1 MRNDNQLIWE
11 AFQSKITE
19 ARRTP
24 EETER
29 LVRNLER
36 YQYLMSA
43 QEQGEGDYF
52 DWDEFEDYSDYEDE
66 IEALEKEAEA
76 NGYLK
81 QLKGYADF
89 DARDER
95 RSRQSDEDPLENK
108 PESAELTKAGKLS
121 KRQIAAMKKDLNPKS
136 SYQKRYSSS
145 VRGMKKPN
153 LP

>member
-24 EETER
+24 EEDER
-29 LVRNLER
+29 LKRNLER

-43 QEQGEGDYF
+43 QEQGYGGDYYF
-52 DWDEFEDYSDYEDE
+52 DRDEFEDDGKYEAE
-66 IEALEKEAEA
+66 IKDLEKEAEA
-76 NGYLK
+76 NGYLED
-81 QLKGYADF
+81 LKKYANF

-95 RSRQSDEDPLENK
+95 RSRLVSNDPLK
-108 PESAELTKAGKLS
+108 HDTPRITRAGKAHAGDVEQ
-121 KRQIAAMKKDLNPKS
+121 RKKAL
-136 SYQKRYSSS
+136 RRS
-145 VRGMKKPN
+145 VRGTEKPD

>member
-29 LVRNLER
+29 LKRNLER
-36 YQYLMSA
+36 YQYLMRG
-43 QEQGEGDYF
+43 QEQGYGGDYYF
-52 DWDEFEDYSDYEDE
+52 DRDEFEDDGKYEAE
-66 IEALEKEAEA
+66 IKDLEKEAEA
-76 NGYLK
+76 NGYLED
-81 QLKGYADF
+81 LKKYANF

-95 RSRQSDEDPLENK
+95 RSRLVSNDTLKHDTPRI
-108 PESAELTKAGKLS
+108 TRAGKAHAGDV
-121 KRQIAAMKKDLNPKS
+121 KQRKKAL
-136 SYQKRYSSS
+136 RRS
-145 VRGMKKPN
+145 VRGTEKPD